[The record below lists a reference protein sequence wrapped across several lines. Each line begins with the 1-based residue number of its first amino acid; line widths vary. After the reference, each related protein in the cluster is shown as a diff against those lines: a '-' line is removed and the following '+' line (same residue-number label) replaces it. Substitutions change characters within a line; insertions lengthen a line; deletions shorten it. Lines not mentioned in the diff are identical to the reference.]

1 MKWTNVLKDTTYQS
15 SLKKKKDNLII
26 SISIKETQNLVKII
40 PIKLQKT
47 GEFY

>member
-15 SLKKKKDNLII
+15 SLKKKNNLII
-26 SISIKETQNLVKII
+26 SISIKEMQNLVKII

>member
-1 MKWTNVLKDTTYQS
+1 MPWKIQTTKAPLKI
-15 SLKKKKDNLII
+15 KKKDNLII
-26 SISIKETQNLVKII
+26 SISIKEMQNLVKII

>member
-1 MKWTNVLKDTTYQS
+1 MSWKIQPTKAPL
-15 SLKKKKDNLII
+15 KKKDNLII
-26 SISIKETQNLVKII
+26 SISIKEMQNLVKII